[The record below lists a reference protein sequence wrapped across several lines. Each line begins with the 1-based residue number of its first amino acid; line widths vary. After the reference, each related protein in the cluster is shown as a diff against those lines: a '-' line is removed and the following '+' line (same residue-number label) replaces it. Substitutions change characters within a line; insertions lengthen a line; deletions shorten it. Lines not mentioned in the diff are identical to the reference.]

1 MTLQANSKTK
11 THSPF
16 SLLTTSLWT
25 VLAPLCPLSAM
36 LVGNPDQPRLQTQGI
51 FQKTPAIASVRLGYF
66 DDYIYHQAYIDEY
79 VIAGQAQTLTNVK
92 LSTYAGTVTVNF
104 IDRVDLYGIL
114 GASRIKVDQEI
125 IAKRRFSWGA
135 GIKFVIYQEGD
146 FCLGGD
152 FKYFESSQKPTFF
165 LSEDLAYNVIMDY
178 RLNYSETQA
187 AIGMSY
193 KFWLLSPY
201 VSATYLKSSINP
213 HPKTALVRYP
223 FMDLAIDV
231 PSSDVSN
238 SRHWGMAVGL
248 SLIDRSTASL
258 AIEWRLFNQYA
269 INLNGEVR
277 F

>member
-1 MTLQANSKTK
+1 MIP
-11 THSPF
+11 HSRCKAKNIASCPALVA
-16 SLLTTSLWT
+16 SLVAL
-25 VLAPLCPLSAM
+25 LAPFCPLSAM
-36 LVGNPDQPRLQTQGI
+36 LVGNPDQPHLQTQGI
-51 FQKTPAIASVRLGYF
+51 FQKAPSIASVRLGYF
-66 DDYIYHQAYIDEY
+66 DDYVYHQAYIDEY

-92 LSTYAGTVTVNF
+92 LSTYAGTVTLNF
-104 IDRVDLYGIL
+104 IDRIDLYGIL

-135 GIKFVIYQEGD
+135 GIKFVIYQEGN

-152 FKYFESSQKPTFF
+152 FKYFETSQKPTFF

-178 RLNYSETQA
+178 RLDYAETQA

-201 VSATYLKSSINP
+201 INATYLSSSITP

-238 SRHWGMAVGL
+238 SSHWGMAVGMT
-248 SLIDRSTASL
+248 LIDRATASL
-258 AIEWRLFNQYA
+258 ALEWRLFNQYA
-269 INLNGEVR
+269 VNLNGEVR